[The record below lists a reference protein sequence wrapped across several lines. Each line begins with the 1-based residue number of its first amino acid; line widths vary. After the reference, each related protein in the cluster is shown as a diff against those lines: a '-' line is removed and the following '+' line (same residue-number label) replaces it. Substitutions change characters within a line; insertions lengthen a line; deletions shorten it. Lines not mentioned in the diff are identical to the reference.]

1 MQKIIISIACA
12 GLMTLSACSV
22 HKVDIQQGNVI
33 TPEMRSQLKV
43 GMSKRQVSF
52 VLGSPL
58 LIDPLHRDRWDY
70 VYTFSKGRKALEIQ
84 RMTLFFEGDKL
95 ARMDDHTLSGGTPS
109 PPVPLPETP
118 TESATPKAVEPV
130 PSP

>member
-12 GLMTLSACSV
+12 ALMTLSACSV

-33 TPEMRSQLKV
+33 TPEMRGQLKI

-58 LIDPLHRDRWDY
+58 LIDPFHHDRWDY
-70 VYTFSKGRKALEIQ
+70 VYTLSKGRKTPEIQ
-84 RMTLFFEGDKL
+84 RMALFFDGDKL
-95 ARMDDHTLSGGTPS
+95 VRVDDHALPGGTPS
-109 PPVPLPETP
+109 STPEKTKEVTP
-118 TESATPKAVEPV
+118 APAHSH
-130 PSP
+130 

>member
-12 GLMTLSACSV
+12 ALMTLSACSV

-33 TPEMRSQLKV
+33 TPEMRGQLKI

-58 LIDPLHRDRWDY
+58 LIDPFHHDRWDY
-70 VYTFSKGRKALEIQ
+70 VYTLSKGRKTPEIQ
-84 RMTLFFEGDKL
+84 RMALFFDGDKL
-95 ARMDDHTLSGGTPS
+95 VRVDDHTLPGGTPS
-109 PPVPLPETP
+109 PFAGVIHGRPQR
-118 TESATPKAVEPV
+118 
-130 PSP
+130 SPRPRYRPR